1 MPKASGH
8 TSLPIPKGSK
18 TVRLLDL
25 NSSTRIDD
33 PLVGNLRLASLD
45 QKAYPQF
52 NALSYVWG
60 GGVSQQDNIAC
71 GISEIPI
78 TRNCRDALRQIRE
91 LCGTNTLWV
100 DAICIDQT
108 NDKEK
113 AHQVPLMEEIYTKA
127 NMVYIWL
134 GHETAALRRTID
146 CLTQAAKISYLP
158 LDRDFRDPCDRWQK
172 IKFALTMLPPLFLF
186 KTLRSNWG
194 KPINSLFS
202 ALSESDLSEL
212 NGFLCEA
219 WFSRAWTFQE
229 SVLACDSVILC
240 GSTALR
246 WHPFVRGF
254 GSLHEIIH
262 TQSRKYTARTALIYF
277 ERRNRYE
284 SPRPLDDYLTSF
296 DAFDRVLRLW
306 IRIERPILRSKRHH
320 KPEFPGTLY
329 DFQKPYINICSKLL
343 PSYLTQYLL
352 HATPVWSLLPFLFWV
367 MPFIDL
373 HSFNPIKE
381 LLNGILISLIF
392 VALIFV
398 SALGAIFGFVPSNLL
413 EGYVGGAYETDSQE
427 NTDTLLEGI
436 IQTLR
441 QRQATDPKD
450 KSYAMYGVMRTVG
463 IHLFELDY
471 HKSQGQIYHELLL
484 NLLRWHSLAIVLLL
498 DAGTSPKRSRDMDD
512 APSWVP
518 DWNKLPPKPTISASY
533 FLRNRRF
540 DASPEQVPDVRI
552 SQSRRELYLQGHWKA
567 EVSFCIEKLQEVDV
581 VSVHLY
587 GMDVTAPL
595 FKAVTTFVTWIAA
608 LRGNARPVEPTSCR
622 SPAWDWYMISTSPD
636 ILPPSEPTDLEY
648 HPLLNASRAID
659 IHLLLLQQTSTP
671 ENDARLRNMQTIYDI
686 FAVADSPSCMTD
698 EATFEI
704 VQKLQHAKVLD
715 IFIDIINDMA
725 RNDRRLFV
733 TSDGYL
739 GCGSK
744 GLAVGDRLALVAG
757 VPAPL
762 VLRPVDLDTSDWFKS
777 QNVVIC
783 SAFVL
788 GWMDGSAY
796 ECDKVGEIQLV

>member
-1 MPKASGH
+1 
-8 TSLPIPKGSK
+8 
-18 TVRLLDL
+18 
-25 NSSTRIDD
+25 
-33 PLVGNLRLASLD
+33 
-45 QKAYPQF
+45 
-52 NALSYVWG
+52 
-60 GGVSQQDNIAC
+60 
-71 GISEIPI
+71 
-78 TRNCRDALRQIRE
+78 
-91 LCGTNTLWV
+91 
-100 DAICIDQT
+100 
-108 NDKEK
+108 
-113 AHQVPLMEEIYTKA
+113 
-127 NMVYIWL
+127 
-134 GHETAALRRTID
+134 
-146 CLTQAAKISYLP
+146 
-158 LDRDFRDPCDRWQK
+158 
-172 IKFALTMLPPLFLF
+172 
-186 KTLRSNWG
+186 
-194 KPINSLFS
+194 
-202 ALSESDLSEL
+202 
-212 NGFLCEA
+212 
-219 WFSRAWTFQE
+219 
-229 SVLACDSVILC
+229 
-240 GSTALR
+240 
-246 WHPFVRGF
+246 
-254 GSLHEIIH
+254 
-262 TQSRKYTARTALIYF
+262 
-277 ERRNRYE
+277 
-284 SPRPLDDYLTSF
+284 
-296 DAFDRVLRLW
+296 
-306 IRIERPILRSKRHH
+306 
-320 KPEFPGTLY
+320 
-329 DFQKPYINICSKLL
+329 
-343 PSYLTQYLL
+343 
-352 HATPVWSLLPFLFWV
+352 
-367 MPFIDL
+367 
-373 HSFNPIKE
+373 
-381 LLNGILISLIF
+381 
-392 VALIFV
+392 
-398 SALGAIFGFVPSNLL
+398 
-413 EGYVGGAYETDSQE
+413 
-427 NTDTLLEGI
+427 
-436 IQTLR
+436 
-441 QRQATDPKD
+441 
-450 KSYAMYGVMRTVG
+450 MRTVG